1 MTHSIKWLEFP
12 EEHDYPA
19 ALSYLT
25 LHFNEEIAASLVER
39 LRAAPVVHFAAK
51 DILRASGLRPLDA
64 SNRHVKHNIDKSHD
78 GKPLS
83 PILLVRHDRL
93 LISDGFHRVCGVY
106 LIDEDAEVPTKIV

>member
-1 MTHSIKWLEFP
+1 MTHAIKWLDDV
-12 EEHDYPA
+12 EEHDFPA

-25 LHFNEEIAASLVER
+25 LHFNEEIAASLVDR

-64 SNRHVKHNIDKSHD
+64 SNRHVKHNIEKAHD

-83 PILLVRHDRL
+83 PVLLVRHDRL
-93 LISDGFHRVCGVY
+93 LISDGFHRVCGVH
-106 LIDEDAEVPTKIV
+106 LIDEDALIPAKIV